1 MTTIPFLPGAPVIPI
16 RYDPKNQRYYKGI
29 AVLFH
34 SLLIEVRF
42 IGSDSVYYYWY

>member
-1 MTTIPFLPGAPVIPI
+1 MKIIGLNR
-16 RYDPKNQRYYKGI
+16 RYDDYENRKARLVYREGI